1 MSEVFNDIDPRTTLI
16 ANLAFAVGFLSLQ
29 QLSVLAIAVSFAVG
43 SCLSVKVPARRLI
56 AGLMALDGLL
66 LLSVGLLPF
75 TVPGQ
80 PVFEL
85 FGMPLSEEGVIRAMR
100 IALTANGVFLVSLSL
115 SGRLTESALANGLA
129 HLRLPPRLVTLL
141 VLTLRNI
148 DLLGGEYTRMR
159 TALRVRCFQP
169 RADLHSFRSLGYFV
183 GMLLLRSLAR
193 AERSAGAMK
202 CRGFDGCLRFD
213 TPPQLAQRDRVM
225 LLTVTIICLAFLLTD
240 QLRWPV

>member
-1 MSEVFNDIDPRTTLI
+1 M
-16 ANLAFAVGFLSLQ
+16 Q
-29 QLSVLAIAVSFAVG
+29 QLSVLAIAVFLALG
-43 SCLSVKVPARRLI
+43 LCLLVKIPTRRLI
-56 AGLMALDGLL
+56 AGLLAMDGLL

-75 TVPGQ
+75 TVPGRA
-80 PVFEL
+80 VFEL
-85 FGMPLSEEGVIRAMR
+85 FGMPLSEEGVIRALE
-100 IALTANGVFLVSLSL
+100 IVLKANGVFLVSLSL
-115 SGRLTESALANGLA
+115 SGGLTESALAKGLA

-148 DLLGGEYTRMR
+148 GLLGGEYTRMR

-213 TPPQLAQRDRVM
+213 TPPPLAQRDWAM
-225 LLTVTIICLAFLLTD
+225 LLTVTIICIAFVLAD
-240 QLRWPV
+240 KLRWPV